1 MKTNFVKQLLL
12 MTLIFSL
19 LSCTKDENVND
30 SKGLILLKK
39 KVITHSINDIETF
52 TYEYDRNKI
61 VSLKTDGGF
70 VRTYTYTGNQIT
82 RIFETSLSG
91 FQRSIDFTY
100 IEGKIFSRIEKSSS
114 EGTRTIFYTHNTDG
128 SISIKYSGNNGAGIA
143 KLSMQNGNII
153 KYENGYNTYTYEFDN
168 KNNPF
173 KNVLGFNLLLE
184 PNDGTFS
191 PNNMTKYGG
200 AGGEGDYYDYK
211 YNNEGYPT
219 EMKKRN
225 VPISGSDRFTQFYY

>member
-1 MKTNFVKQLLL
+1 MKTNFAKQLLVI
-12 MTLIFSL
+12 TLIFSL
-19 LSCTKDENVND
+19 FSCTNDEKIND

-39 KVITHSINDIETF
+39 KVITHSINDIESF
-52 TYEYDRNKI
+52 TYEYDRNKL
-61 VSLKTDGGF
+61 VSVKTDGGF
-70 VRTYTYTGNQIT
+70 VSTYTYTGNQIT
-82 RIFETSLSG
+82 RILETVNG
-91 FQRSIDFTY
+91 NFQRSIDFTY
-100 IEGKIFSRIEKSSS
+100 AEGKIFSRIEKTSYA
-114 EGTRTIFYTHNTDG
+114 GTRTNFYTHNTDG
-128 SISIKYSGNNGAGIA
+128 SISIKYSGNSSSGNS
-143 KLSMQNGNII
+143 KLYLQNGNIV
-153 KYENGYNTYTYEFDN
+153 KYEYGGSTYSYEFDN

-200 AGGEGDYYDYK
+200 EGGEGDYYDYK

-219 EMKKRN
+219 EMKKKN